1 MFTVEVEVNGRSFRG
16 QANAKKKAKLAA
28 AEAAL
33 ASFVQ
38 LPHSGSAPSDAGAN
52 AAVNT
57 LFKGHHE
64 SKFWS
69 CEFCDSSYYITIQDL
84 M

>member
-52 AAVNT
+52 AAVNA
-57 LFKGHHE
+57 LFDRVILSPNFSVANFVIE
-64 SKFWS
+64 VIPFR
-69 CEFCDSSYYITIQDL
+69 FRI
-84 M
+84 